1 MEEEVKAP
9 LDGKYLMYK
18 GKPLVRSGNLITY
31 GDMIDKCYLSIM
43 VLQTEKDENGAEY
56 PNSILLQILDSKTQ
70 QIVDQKQ
77 KFFTGKDSLYSA
89 LDLGIVWLSRYTS

>member
-1 MEEEVKAP
+1 MEEVKAP

-31 GDMIDKCYLSIM
+31 GDMIDKCYLSMTI
-43 VLQTEKDENGAEY
+43 LQTEKDENGAEY
-56 PNSILLQILDSKTQ
+56 PVTILLQILDTNTQ
-70 QIVDQKQ
+70 KIVDQKQ